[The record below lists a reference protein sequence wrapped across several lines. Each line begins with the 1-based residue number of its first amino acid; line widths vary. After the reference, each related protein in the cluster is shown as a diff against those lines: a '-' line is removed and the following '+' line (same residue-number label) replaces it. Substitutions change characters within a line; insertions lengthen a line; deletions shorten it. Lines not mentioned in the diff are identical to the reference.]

1 MKYNVS
7 VKRAAEL
14 LGMSP
19 FSVQGALKAKALPI
33 GGAWLNDNSTC
44 YKYHISA
51 HLLAE
56 YLGISVEEVLGY
68 EDKQMQA

>member
-1 MKYNVS
+1 MKHNVS
-7 VKRAAEL
+7 VKRAADL

-33 GGAWLNDNSTC
+33 GGAWKNDNSTC

-51 HLLAE
+51 YLLAN
-56 YLGISVEEVLGY
+56 YLGITVEEVLGN
-68 EDKQMQA
+68 EKHP